1 VVSTKILTKIRF
13 REKEERAPEKK
24 SVVAISSVIV
34 KFSGVLS
41 RILLPEEVELT
52 IPRAVTEIC

>member
-1 VVSTKILTKIRF
+1 MLTKIRF
-13 REKEERAPEKK
+13 RDKHDKAPEK
-24 SVVAISSVIV
+24 SVVAISRVIV
-34 KFSGVLS
+34 KVYEVLS